1 MRKYFAYIR
10 VSTVKQGEHGSS
22 LQEQRDAI
30 KIFAAR
36 SELHIVDWFEERETA
51 AKIGR
56 HEFTRML
63 VALKTGTASGIIF
76 HKIDRSARNLKDWS
90 AIQDLA
96 DQGIDIRFS
105 QESVNLSSNEGKLT
119 GDFLAVISSH
129 YIRNLREEVKK
140 GMRGRL
146 KQGLYPLAA
155 PIGYLDQGGG
165 KRKIP
170 DPIRGPLVT
179 EAFELYAS
187 GQYTLRALREE
198 LYQRGLR
205 NRLGDKVEVN
215 TLAKVL
221 RNPFYTGIIYM
232 RRSGETYAGLHT
244 PLIAPST
251 FRQVQDR
258 LDGKTSAKI
267 IRHDFLFRRMV
278 ACAHCRYHLIGERQK
293 GHVYYRCHTAHCLTR
308 GLREEVVEEVVRSR
322 LAPLYLSEDDT
333 SELRSL
339 ARSFEDNWEAHRED
353 IMKSMALRRQAVEN
367 RLQRLADAYLDSIF
381 DRQMFEEK
389 KLALIME
396 LKDLEQ
402 QQNELLIGQ
411 RTIADNLE
419 SYLEPIKGIQ
429 LSHDSGTTSEKR
441 EMLESLTSNLEANG
455 KNVVVNLRSPFQEA
469 ANLAL
474 VSTGGPVRDR
484 PRTRAKKLFKL
495 LVKHFSMQAEEQ
507 RRQESLAA

>member
-1 MRKYFAYIR
+1 
-10 VSTVKQGEHGSS
+10 
-22 LQEQRDAI
+22 
-30 KIFAAR
+30 
-36 SELHIVDWFEERETA
+36 
-51 AKIGR
+51 
-56 HEFTRML
+56 ML
-63 VALKTGTASGIIF
+63 AALKKGTASGIIF

-205 NRLGDKVEVN
+205 NRLGAKVEVN

-244 PLIAPST
+244 PLVVPSI

-267 IRHDFLFRRMV
+267 IRHDFLFRRMI
-278 ACAHCRYHLIGERQK
+278 ACAYCRYHLIGERQK
-293 GHVYYRCHTAHCLTR
+293 GHVYYRCHTPRCLTR

-322 LAPLYLSEDDT
+322 LTPLYLSEEDK

-339 ARSFEDNWEAHRED
+339 AMSLEDNW
-353 IMKSMALRRQAVEN
+353 
-367 RLQRLADAYLDSIF
+367 
-381 DRQMFEEK
+381 
-389 KLALIME
+389 
-396 LKDLEQ
+396 
-402 QQNELLIGQ
+402 
-411 RTIADNLE
+411 
-419 SYLEPIKGIQ
+419 
-429 LSHDSGTTSEKR
+429 
-441 EMLESLTSNLEANG
+441 
-455 KNVVVNLRSPFQEA
+455 
-469 ANLAL
+469 
-474 VSTGGPVRDR
+474 GGPQRGYFEIDG
-484 PRTRAKKLFKL
+484 
-495 LVKHFSMQAEEQ
+495 SQAPK
-507 RRQESLAA
+507 RREPASKARGRISRQHL